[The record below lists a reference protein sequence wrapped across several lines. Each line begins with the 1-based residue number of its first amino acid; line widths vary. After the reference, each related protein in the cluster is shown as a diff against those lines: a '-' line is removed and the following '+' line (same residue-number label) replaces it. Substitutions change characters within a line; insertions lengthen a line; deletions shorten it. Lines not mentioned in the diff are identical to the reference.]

1 LPTIRLAHLSD
12 IHFGYE
18 NEPAVAAAKAWLCE
32 RKVDLTIVSGDIT
45 RWGETSEFAA
55 AAAWLET
62 LPGAKLVTPGN
73 HDAPYLAFAERLFTP
88 FARFE
93 QMIGPSRGQTF
104 LSDGL
109 AVRGVNTARGVQPRM
124 NWSKGQI
131 SGRQVTETTTW
142 LGQLP
147 DAPLR
152 IVVLH
157 HPLVEMLG
165 GPMTGKVWGGA
176 QAAEAFARAG
186 ADLVLSG
193 HIHAPFALPY
203 GYGDGRTYAVGAG
216 TLSVRERGVAAG
228 FNSIEV
234 DEGEVRVTA
243 LAWTGSGFEPSR
255 TWALDRRRRGSGE
268 SGAHSAQAAQPHAAP
283 A

>member
-1 LPTIRLAHLSD
+1 MQTIRLAHLSD

-18 NEPAVAAAKAWLCE
+18 NEPAVAAAREWLCAE
-32 RKVDLTIVSGDIT
+32 KVDLTIVSGDIT
-45 RWGETSEFAA
+45 RWGETTEFAS

-62 LPGAKLVTPGN
+62 LPGPKLVTPGN

-93 QMIGPSRGQTF
+93 QMIGPARGQTF
-104 LSDGL
+104 LSEGL

-131 SGRQVTETTTW
+131 SRRQVADTTAW
-142 LGQLP
+142 LRELP
-147 DAPLR
+147 EAPLR
-152 IVVLH
+152 VVVLH

-165 GPMTGKVWGGA
+165 GPMTGKVWGGDG
-176 QAAEAFARAG
+176 AAEAFARAG

-234 DEGEVRVTA
+234 DEREVRVTA
-243 LAWTGSGFEPSR
+243 LAWTGSHFEPSR
-255 TWALDRRRRGSGE
+255 SWSLDRRRRGPAE
-268 SGAHSAQAAQPHAAP
+268 GAAERGRPQAAQA
-283 A
+283 

>member
-1 LPTIRLAHLSD
+1 MQTIRLAHLSD

-18 NEPAVAAAKAWLCE
+18 NEPAVAAARDWLCE
-32 RKVDLTIVSGDIT
+32 RKVDLTIVSGDLT
-45 RWGETSEFAA
+45 RWGETSEFAS

-62 LPGAKLVTPGN
+62 IPGPKLTTPGN
-73 HDAPYLAFAERLFTP
+73 HDAPYLAFGQRLFSP
-88 FARFE
+88 FARFQ
-93 QMIGPSRGQTF
+93 QMIGPCRQTF
-104 LSDGL
+104 VTEDL

-131 SGRQVTETTTW
+131 SRRQVDETAAW
-142 LGQLP
+142 LGSLP
-147 DAPLR
+147 HAPLR
-152 IVVLH
+152 ILVLH

-176 QAAEAFARAG
+176 AAAEAFALAG

-234 DEGEVRVTA
+234 DEAEVRVTA
-243 LAWTGSGFEPSR
+243 LAWTGSHFEPSR
-255 TWALDRRRRGSGE
+255 SWSLDRRRRGGE
-268 SGAHSAQAAQPHAAP
+268 PAPVAPERQGAP